1 MTQRMIIQR
10 DIEPKISV
18 SEEQM
23 KEEYEEKKDTDF
35 TKPASVSLQEI
46 SIPDDGGGMVL
57 AQEIVQ
63 RARANEDFASLART
77 HSAAPTA
84 DSGGDLGEIS
94 QGDMS
99 PELEKVAFSLSV
111 GDVSDPIRIGEG
123 YRILKV
129 VARTSGSVVP
139 YATAKNQIR
148 SVMMASR
155 FKDAY
160 DAYIAEVREDA
171 DIELRVREVPL
182 RLSGPVPEDT
192 LFEGVDPFSMMGT
205 GPPPPGTEP
214 VGPAASSGRYGS
226 PAGEGDEFSTT
237 PQATPQRIVPGA
249 PLDDEISTTPQASP
263 QRIVPGAPLDDEIST
278 TPQAVPEK
286 VAPPE

>member
-1 MTQRMIIQR
+1 MIIQR

-18 SEEQM
+18 SEEQLQ
-23 KEEYEEKKDTDF
+23 EEYEKKKDTDF
-35 TKPASVSLQEI
+35 TNPASVSLQEI
-46 SIPDDGGGMVL
+46 SIPDDTGGMVL

-84 DSGGDLGEIS
+84 DTGGDLGEIS

-99 PELEKVAFSLSV
+99 PELEKVAFSLAV
-111 GDVSDPIRIGEG
+111 GEVSDPIRIGEG

-129 VARTSGSVVP
+129 VARTSRSVVP
-139 YATAKNQIR
+139 YATAKDRIR
-148 SVMMASR
+148 NVMMASR
-155 FKDAY
+155 FQDAY
-160 DAYIAEVREDA
+160 DAYISEVREGA

-182 RLSGPVPEDT
+182 RLTGPVPEDT

-205 GPPPPGTEP
+205 GPAPPGTEP
-214 VGPAASSGRYGS
+214 AGPAASSGS
-226 PAGEGDEFSTT
+226 PAGEGDEISTT
-237 PQATPQRIVPGA
+237 PQAAPQRIVPGP

-263 QRIVPGAPLDDEIST
+263 ERIVPAAGSED
-278 TPQAVPEK
+278 
-286 VAPPE
+286 APPSE